1 MTGPTLT
8 PTSFVVLG
16 LIELLGP
23 STPYDLKRF
32 GQGGLF
38 FIWSVPHTQLYS
50 ACSRLSGS
58 GHLAERREATGR
70 RRRVFELTDAG
81 RAALDAWRA
90 EPTID
95 VLEYRDEGLIK
106 LYFGA
111 EPGALARAQAE
122 LHAQRA
128 AFLRNLHEGQVLP
141 DGVRSVFEAG
151 VTLEEE
157 SARLWRV
164 FQARAERP
172 SDDR

>member
-1 MTGPTLT
+1 MPPPALT
-8 PTSFVVLG
+8 ATSFVVLG

-50 ACSRLSGS
+50 ECARLSAS
-58 GHLAERREATGR
+58 GHLAEEREEGGR
-70 RRRVFELTDAG
+70 RRRVFSLTAPG
-81 RAALDAWRA
+81 RAALDEWRA
-90 EPTID
+90 EPTIE

-111 EPGALARAQAE
+111 DPAALSRAQAE

-128 AFLRNLHEGQVLP
+128 AFLQAVHEGQELTS
-141 DGVRSVFEAG
+141 GVRSVFEAG

-157 SARLWRV
+157 AARLWRR
-164 FQARAERP
+164 FGDGADADQ
-172 SDDR
+172 S